1 MIDQYLIDHPK
12 MWDAGKQEAKKAF
25 SSFSIYGSIDI
36 LRPYF
41 DVEPH
46 EVRRRLL
53 FSLVPAKPTTQTVS
67 YKIQI

>member
-1 MIDQYLIDHPK
+1 

-53 FSLVPAKPTTQTVS
+53 FSLVPSKPSAQIVS
-67 YKIQI
+67 LIVKSHNIQHTYMFL